1 LQGEQQQK
9 HDLLRKQGVEAPYY
23 PFASSESSSGQP
35 GLHQEVHLLYLGT
48 SLQGPPGAERQGDA
62 RSSAS
67 AHSGG
72 SATLRSGVNAS
83 THMRGRSGRQ
93 GLEETQQVR
102 EREQRREQ
110 PDLSEGQQVRERQQL
125 SGRLQ
130 ESGLKGGKDAWDAAL
145 IDAYS
150 TASLMLLAPPLL
162 VRRREAAL
170 KCRSQRA

>member
-1 LQGEQQQK
+1 
-9 HDLLRKQGVEAPYY
+9 
-23 PFASSESSSGQP
+23 
-35 GLHQEVHLLYLGT
+35 
-48 SLQGPPGAERQGDA
+48 
-62 RSSAS
+62 
-67 AHSGG
+67 
-72 SATLRSGVNAS
+72 
-83 THMRGRSGRQ
+83 MRGRSGRQ